1 MSATT
6 PGGATSAGTHP
17 GAVPGADPNEG
28 RSIGELL
35 SRVTGDMSELVRQ
48 EIALAKAEATES
60 GKRAGTAAG
69 MFSGAALAGNLFLVF
84 LSVAVWWGLGN
95 AIGRGWSGLVVAL
108 VWAIVAGVLALSGK
122 KKMEQV
128 RGLPRTGETL
138 KKVPPAAKGH
148 EEQNR

>member
-6 PGGATSAGTHP
+6 GGARPGTDHAAP
-17 GAVPGADPNEG
+17 GDG

-35 SRVTGDMSELVRQ
+35 GQVTTDMSDLVRQ
-48 EIALAKAEATES
+48 EIALAKAEARES
-60 GKRAGTAAG
+60 GVRASKAAG
-69 MFSGAALAGNLFLVF
+69 MFSGAAVAGQLFLVF
-84 LSVAVWWGLGN
+84 VSVAVWWGLGN

-108 VWAIVAGVLALSGK
+108 VWAVVAGVLALNGK
-122 KKMEQV
+122 KKLEQV
-128 RGLPRTGETL
+128 KGLPRTSETL

>member
-6 PGGATSAGTHP
+6 PGGATSAGAP
-17 GAVPGADPNEG
+17 VGGSSYDPNEG

-35 SRVTGDMSELVRQ
+35 GRVTADMSDLVRQ

-60 GKRAGTAAG
+60 GKRAGKAAG
-69 MFSGAALAGNLFLVF
+69 MFSGAAVAGHLFLVF

-128 RGLPRTGETL
+128 KGLPRTGETL

>member
-6 PGGATSAGTHP
+6 PGGATSAGAP
-17 GAVPGADPNEG
+17 VGGPSYDPNEG

-35 SRVTGDMSELVRQ
+35 SRVTTDMSELVRQ

-60 GKRAGTAAG
+60 GKRAGKAAG
-69 MFSGAALAGNLFLVF
+69 MFSGAAVAGHLFLVF

-128 RGLPRTGETL
+128 KGLPRTGETL

>member
-6 PGGATSAGTHP
+6 PGGATAAGTPP
-17 GAVPGADPNEG
+17 GAATQDPGQG

-35 SRVTGDMSELVRQ
+35 GQVTADMSDLVRQ
-48 EIALAKAEATES
+48 EIALARAEARDS
-60 GKRAGTAAG
+60 AMRASKAAG
-69 MFSGAALAGNLFLVF
+69 MFSGAAVAGNLFLVF

-108 VWAIVAGVLALSGK
+108 VWAIVAAVLAMNGK

-128 RGLPRTGETL
+128 KGLPRTGETL
-138 KKVPPAAKGH
+138 RKVPPAAKGH

>member
-6 PGGATSAGTHP
+6 PGGATAPGTQQEP
-17 GAVPGADPNEG
+17 PDQG

-35 SRVTGDMSELVRQ
+35 SRVTTDMSELVSQ

-60 GKRAGTAAG
+60 ATRASKAAG
-69 MFSGAALAGNLFLVF
+69 MFSGAAVAGNLFLVF
-84 LSVAVWWGLGN
+84 LSVAVWWGLGDVLGGH
-95 AIGRGWSGLVVAL
+95 AWSGLVVAV
-108 VWAIVAGVLALSGK
+108 VWAIIAAVLALNGK

-128 RGLPRTGETL
+128 KGLPRTSETL